1 MIMMDPQHGSAAVSG
16 ATAAA
21 SFGGSGGGG
30 ATIGARAH
38 EIKDQLYNPDAKL
51 TDLFGELEP
60 KLMLDAIKK
69 TYNPKA
75 YVDGAG
81 ARFCVFRF

>member
-1 MIMMDPQHGSAAVSG
+1 MDSPKPEVSQTPAPTAPTPAVPTAHAVPTVPTVLPASASVS
-16 ATAAA
+16 TAKA
-21 SFGGSGGGG
+21 
-30 ATIGARAH
+30 
-38 EIKDQLYNPDAKL
+38 EQLKDQLYNPDAKL

-75 YVDGAG
+75 MAL
-81 ARFCVFRF
+81 